1 MGKVIGGKFSEK
13 AELDA
18 RREKNSIK
26 AAQREQER
34 NPINEKPY
42 GGLLNKLGR
51 MACRKVFFEKI
62 TLEKMV
68 FPKIGN
74 IKDVSKTKNFING
87 YNSEMNRIKNA
98 LNNNYLDAVEKD
110 YFEDIA
116 IEKEYKNNKIR

>member
-1 MGKVIGGKFSEK
+1 
-13 AELDA
+13 
-18 RREKNSIK
+18 
-26 AAQREQER
+26 
-34 NPINEKPY
+34 
-42 GGLLNKLGR
+42 
-51 MACRKVFFEKI
+51 
-62 TLEKMV
+62 MV

-116 IEKEYKNNKIR
+116 IEKEYNIRYNKK